1 MPHYWL
7 CTIVQSVYNRW
18 KSGLSQFF
26 GWDPI
31 VTIVPDCTR
40 LWLDFVPSI
49 HVQPETIH
57 DNPLQ
62 SWFNPGLYMLS
73 SIVTRLN
80 EFYNQTPIHTIEQ
93 QSSDNPKKIK
103 EKEKKN
109 ISLRDVQSFNPA
121 SIRLQSWLN
130 HLTILFQSS
139 FNQGSTFLYR
149 SIQSRDNPA
158 KSGGTKKKSDCMQ
171 LDLQSSDNPA
181 PIQSRCTGGTGVH
194 KVHRGVQ

>member
-7 CTIVQSVYNRW
+7 YTIVQSVYNRW

-31 VTIVPDCTR
+31 VTIVPDCTW

-49 HVQPETIH
+49 HVQSETIH

-80 EFYNQTPIHTIEQ
+80 EFYNQTPIHTIKQ
-93 QSSDNPKKIK
+93 QSGNNPKKR
-103 EKEKKN
+103 KKKK
-109 ISLRDVQSFNPA
+109 SLRDLQSFNPA

-130 HLTILFQSS
+130 HVTILIQSS
-139 FNQGSTFLYR
+139 FDQGSTILYR

-158 KSGGTKKKSDCMQ
+158 KSGGQKKKR
-171 LDLQSSDNPA
+171 LTKLSSTQVLFKIAQCLPLKY
-181 PIQSRCTGGTGVH
+181 H
-194 KVHRGVQ
+194 